1 MLYNNLI
8 LKMEERDVSEGQSP
22 PNTKLNE
29 KYKEDNPQ
37 APDKN
42 VTKSS
47 KKRGRKAA
55 NAKNKAGKH
64 PASSPKI
71 KKKKAKAFK
80 GSSYKLK

>member
-1 MLYNNLI
+1 
-8 LKMEERDVSEGQSP
+8 MEERDVSEGAAP
-22 PNTKLNE
+22 PNTKLND

-42 VTKSS
+42 DTKSA

-55 NAKNKAGKH
+55 NSKNKGLKH

-71 KKKKAKAFK
+71 KKKKAKAYK
-80 GSSYKLK
+80 GSGYKLK